1 MEPLFNRLFLV
12 FSLGCQD
19 PREGTWQW
27 WYQGWPLT
35 HLLHGEGSPFTEALA
50 DVFLHLLLGLG
61 LWTSHELKGK
71 GSHESLLSQ
80 VHGTQSQAHRC
91 WVIDQHCSP
100 QTLLLVTM
108 CALTSQYEN
117 ATVTIKR
124 HHRYSGLES
133 SNLFSHNSGG
143 LKSEIKVS
151 GFPRSL
157 SPGLVAG
164 HPLLYLLASSMFFP
178 LYTSVFLIFLSIR
191 CQSYWIRAAH
201 ITSF

>member
-1 MEPLFNRLFLV
+1 MEKEAPSLKPEQMSSYASYWNLV
-12 FSLGCQD
+12 SG
-19 PREGTWQW
+19 PAMSARERAVTG
-27 WYQGWPLT
+27 
-35 HLLHGEGSPFTEALA
+35 H
-50 DVFLHLLLGLG
+50 
-61 LWTSHELKGK
+61 
-71 GSHESLLSQ
+71 
-80 VHGTQSQAHRC
+80 C
-91 WVIDQHCSP
+91 WVRWMAPKARLIDAGSIDQHCSP
-100 QTLLLVTM
+100 QTLFLVTM

-117 ATVTIKR
+117 ATVTIMR
-124 HHRYSGLES
+124 HHRNGGLES

-178 LYTSVFLIFLSIR
+178 LYASVFLIFLSIR